1 MADPVL
7 LDEVRRSAAAALEAQ
22 ATGEASAEPTARKL
36 SAARAAL
43 DGGHS
48 IAAIAAADADGERAA
63 RERVGGQVLRL
74 VERSAKKMR
83 DSTEEYER
91 AIVQA
96 TRLGLPARDIAAKAG
111 VSHGTVAAV
120 GRRHAQADTTP
131 PEAAA
136 QEASEVV
143 DPSGAARSAGP
154 PEPFARRGGQGC

>member
-1 MADPVL
+1 MTDPAL
-7 LDEVRRSAAAALEAQ
+7 LDEVRQSAEAALEAR
-22 ATGEASAEPTARKL
+22 ATGEESAEATARKL
-36 SAARAAL
+36 AAARAAL

-48 IAAIAAADADGERAA
+48 IAAIAAADADGELAA

-96 TRLGLPARDIAAKAG
+96 TRLGLPARDIAARAG
-111 VSHGTVAAV
+111 VSHGTVGAIA
-120 GRRHAQADTTP
+120 RRHEQADTSP

-136 QEASEVV
+136 EEASGVV
-143 DPSGAARSAGP
+143 DAGEATPEPGAA
-154 PEPFARRGGQGC
+154 